1 MEQIHDLLEY
11 ENLKIYQNNDW
22 FSFSLDS
29 VLLAHYA
36 TVPIRTY
43 HILDLCTGNAPIPLI
58 LSRRT
63 KAHIDAVEIQKDVA
77 TLAQK
82 SVEINHLEMQITVIP
97 QSAQEFQKSC
107 ESDTYDLITCNPPY
121 FKDIP
126 DTTKNLDIHKTLAR
140 HEVTITLEEILK
152 IVRKLL
158 KNNGTFAI
166 VHRAERLPELL
177 SLFEKYNIT
186 PKRLRLIYPHLDR
199 EANML
204 ILEGTKNGH
213 PGLKIL
219 SPILVHKD
227 DGSYTDEILEIFKGR
242 DTNESEKLSG

>member
-11 ENLKIYQNNDW
+11 EDLKIYQNNDW
-22 FSFSLDS
+22 FSFSLDP
-29 VLLAHYA
+29 VLLAYYA

-43 HILDLCTGNAPIPLI
+43 RILDLCTGNAPIPLI

-77 TLAQK
+77 ELAQK
-82 SVEINHLEMQITVIP
+82 SVEINHLETQITVIP

-204 ILEGTKNGH
+204 ILEGTKNGQL
-213 PGLKIL
+213 GLKIL

>member
-77 TLAQK
+77 ALAQK
-82 SVEINHLEMQITVIP
+82 SVEINHLETQITVIP

-107 ESDTYDLITCNPPY
+107 ESDTYDLITCNPTF

-126 DTTKNLDIHKTLAR
+126 DATKKLDIQKKLAR
-140 HEVTITLEEILK
+140 HDVTSTLEEILK

-213 PGLKIL
+213 SGLKIL